1 MAPIL
6 PVRDGHLGAEC
17 VVVEVGVIELAR
29 PDACVPKSPGGVI
42 DPDFFRA
49 WAVAR
54 LVPVGL
60 S

>member
-6 PVRDGHLGAEC
+6 PEGEGDLGAEC
-17 VVVEVGVIELAR
+17 VVVEVGVIKLAR
-29 PDACVPKSPGGVI
+29 PGACVPKSPGGI

-49 WAVAR
+49 WAVAH